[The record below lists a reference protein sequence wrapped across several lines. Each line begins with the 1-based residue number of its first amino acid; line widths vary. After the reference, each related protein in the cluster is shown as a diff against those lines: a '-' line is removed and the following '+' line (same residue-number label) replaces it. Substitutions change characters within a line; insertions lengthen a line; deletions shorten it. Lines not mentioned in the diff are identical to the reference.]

1 MKTFLQQKQNPIK
14 LCIVVFFINVF
25 LVCSLN
31 AIAQNELYPDKK
43 LDISYTNKNL
53 SDLLQEIGSKFS
65 VNIALND
72 VPERKVSG
80 NLINVNVEEALSL
93 VLCGTPFDFTKAN
106 SENISYVVY
115 KTDKQNNCRIDT
127 KHYVLP
133 VTNIEA
139 SQIVETL
146 PQELKDK
153 VKVIEEQN
161 AIALEANQNELDKL
175 KEIISD
181 LDKPLKQIELEVKVI
196 ELQKT
201 ASQSL
206 RVFRDGGFLLG
217 QIRNG
222 LSVFD
227 FSLDTW
233 KIFNSQLSYLERKG
247 LARVHAYPKVVSISG
262 REAEININGY
272 TNLVLGSAFGT
283 GQLIGVV
290 QAQRLDTIRAGTNLK
305 ITPVLGN
312 NELITT
318 KIAIEVSDNAGT
330 TTQNGV
336 TIPTLTTR
344 REISSEIQVKDGQ
357 TVAIGGLVIN
367 TRSINRQ
374 GLPIITSIP
383 IIGDLLSN
391 RESRKNE
398 SELIVLITP
407 RVRDINHDAVTL
419 KNIPPSIIEPKYI
432 ESEKEKANPS
442 KKKRRWF
449 LFRWW

>member
-1 MKTFLQQKQNPIK
+1 MKYHFKVYIMALLITIFGSYQLD
-14 LCIVVFFINVF
+14 
-25 LVCSLN
+25 S
-31 AIAQNELYPDKK
+31 IAQNESYLQKK

-53 SDLLQEIGSKFS
+53 SDLLKEIGNKFG

-72 VPERKVSG
+72 VPARKVSG
-80 NLINVNVEEALSL
+80 SLKEVSIEEALSL
-93 VLCGTPFDFTKAN
+93 VLCGTPFDFTKSN
-106 SENISYVVY
+106 SGNITYIVY
-115 KTDKQNNCRIDT
+115 KTNKQSSCKIDT
-127 KHYVLP
+127 KQYVLP
-133 VTNIEA
+133 ITNIEA
-139 SQIVETL
+139 SRIAETL

-153 VKVIEEQN
+153 VRIIEEQN
-161 AIALEANQNELDKL
+161 AITLEANQNELNKL
-175 KEIISD
+175 KEIILV

-196 ELQKT
+196 ELQKR

-206 RVFRDGGFLLG
+206 RIFRESGFLIG

-222 LSVFD
+222 LSIFD
-227 FSLDTW
+227 FSLNTW
-233 KIFNSQLSYLERKG
+233 NIFNRQLSYLERRG

-262 REAEININGY
+262 REAAININDY
-272 TNLVLGSAFGT
+272 NNLVLGSAFGF
-283 GQLIGVV
+283 GQSIGVV

-312 NELITT
+312 NELITA
-318 KIAIEVSDNAGT
+318 KIAIEVSENNGT

-336 TIPTLTTR
+336 TIPSVTTR

-367 TRSINRQ
+367 RRNLDRQ

-391 RESRKNE
+391 RNSQKNE

-407 RVRDINHDAVTL
+407 RIRDLNRDAITL
-419 KNIPPSIIEPKYI
+419 KNIPPSIVEPKYI
-432 ESEKEKANPS
+432 ESEKEKTS
-442 KKKRRWF
+442 QKKKRRWF

>member
-1 MKTFLQQKQNPIK
+1 MALLITIFGSYQLD
-14 LCIVVFFINVF
+14 
-25 LVCSLN
+25 S
-31 AIAQNELYPDKK
+31 IAQNESYLQKK

-53 SDLLQEIGSKFS
+53 SDLLKEIGNKFG

-72 VPERKVSG
+72 VPARKVSG
-80 NLINVNVEEALSL
+80 SLKEVSIEEALSL
-93 VLCGTPFDFTKAN
+93 VLCGTPFDFTKSN
-106 SENISYVVY
+106 SGNITYIVY
-115 KTDKQNNCRIDT
+115 KTNKQSSCKIDT
-127 KHYVLP
+127 KQYVLP
-133 VTNIEA
+133 ITNIEA
-139 SQIVETL
+139 SRIAETL

-153 VKVIEEQN
+153 VRIIEEQN
-161 AIALEANQNELDKL
+161 AITLEANQNELNKL
-175 KEIISD
+175 KEIILV

-196 ELQKT
+196 ELQKR

-206 RVFRDGGFLLG
+206 RIFRESGFLIG

-222 LSVFD
+222 LSIFD
-227 FSLDTW
+227 FSLNTW
-233 KIFNSQLSYLERKG
+233 NIFNRQLSYLERRG

-262 REAEININGY
+262 REAAININDY
-272 TNLVLGSAFGT
+272 NNLVLGSAFGF
-283 GQLIGVV
+283 GQSIGVV

-312 NELITT
+312 NELITA
-318 KIAIEVSDNAGT
+318 KIAIEVSENNGT

-336 TIPTLTTR
+336 TIPSVTTR

-367 TRSINRQ
+367 RRNLDRQ

-391 RESRKNE
+391 RNSQKNE

-407 RVRDINHDAVTL
+407 RIRDLNRDAITL
-419 KNIPPSIIEPKYI
+419 KNIPPSIVEPKYI
-432 ESEKEKANPS
+432 ESEKEKTS
-442 KKKRRWF
+442 QKKKRRWF